1 MGKEWL
7 LMETKQHHTKKPVD
21 QWWNQIRN
29 QEILWDK
36 NEIKTIQNLWD
47 PAKAV
52 LCTKQQQSH
61 RCRKYIY
68 GFQRGEGGRRY
79 KLKVW
84 D

>member
-21 QWWNQIRN
+21 QWWNQRS
-29 QEILWDK
+29 QKILWDK
-36 NEIKTIQNLWD
+36 SEIKTIQNLWD

-52 LCTKQQQSH
+52 LCKKQQQSH

-68 GFQRGEGGRRY
+68 GFQRGEGGRRD